1 MDIIFVRGHLSI
13 LLTQE
18 QLQERLIAL
27 HKASLELVTDVSLE
41 SVLERI
47 AILASE
53 QVDARYAA
61 LGVLDGDGRL
71 VNFITVGMTDKEI
84 NRMAHPPKGLGLL
97 GELMNTRDSLRVPSI
112 KDHSK
117 SVGFPEYHP
126 IMNSFLGVPIRA
138 GEKQLGQIYLTD
150 KVDATEFTSDD
161 EIIIQMLAT
170 YAATAIQNARM
181 VEQMKERDLALT
193 RRNVDMSL
201 LNGIASALTSSLELD
216 EILNKT
222 LGHVMNYMNVE
233 AGEIF
238 LLEEDQTSLRLVL
251 HRGQAAEA
259 FWTRNRFKVGEGS
272 IGIVAQDKKPLVSS
286 NIENDLRFVRSA
298 VVEAGFQQIASI
310 PMLAGEQL
318 MGVMSVAKVGEDL
331 IDERSVQMLAAV
343 GNWAGLAIENARL
356 HINARRLAVLEERD
370 RIGMDL
376 HDGIIQS
383 IYGVGLSLEGALH
396 SINEDP
402 KDARDRLQR
411 SIEGLNQTIRDLRSY
426 ILDLRPRQMGEDG
439 LVSGIK
445 RLIAEYRANTF
456 AKVKFT
462 DRDFDLNTL
471 TQTQSMTLFHICQE
485 ALANAAKHAKAQN
498 VQISLWATDDR
509 ILMEI
514 NDDGNGFDMDSMS
527 SNIGHGLANMHT
539 RANALGGE
547 ADISSS
553 LKEGTTILV
562 WIPRHLHA

>member
-1 MDIIFVRGHLSI
+1 M

-27 HKASLELVTDVSLE
+27 HKASLELVTDVSLD

-47 AILASE
+47 ATLASE
-53 QVDARYAA
+53 QADARYAA
-61 LGVLDGDGRL
+61 LGVLDDNGRV
-71 VNFITVGMTDKEI
+71 VNFITVGMTNDEVK
-84 NRMAHPPKGLGLL
+84 RMAHPPKGLGLL
-97 GELMNTRDSLRVPSI
+97 GELMNTGDSLRVPSI
-112 KDHSK
+112 KGHPK

-126 IMNSFLGVPIRA
+126 IMSSFLGVPIRA

-150 KVDATEFTSDD
+150 KMDATEFTADD

-181 VEQMKERDLALT
+181 VERMKERDLALT

-201 LNGIASALTSSLELD
+201 LNGIASTLTSSLELD

-238 LLEEDQTSLRLVL
+238 LLEEDNLSLRMVL

-259 FWTRNRFKVGEGS
+259 FWTRNVFKVGEGY
-272 IGIVAQDKKPLVSS
+272 IGIVAQTRKSLVSS
-286 NIENDLRFVRSA
+286 DIESDLRFVRSA
-298 VVEAGFQQIASI
+298 IVDAGFQQIACI

-318 MGVMSVAKVGEDL
+318 MGVMSVATVGEDP
-331 IDERSVQMLAAV
+331 IDERSVQMMAAV

-356 HINARRLAVLEERD
+356 HTNARRLAVLEERD

-383 IYGVGLSLEGALH
+383 IYGVGLSLESALH

-402 KDARDRLQR
+402 KDAKDRLKR

-439 LVSGIK
+439 LISGIK
-445 RLIAEYRANTF
+445 RLITEYRANTF
-456 AKVKFT
+456 AEVQFT
-462 DRDFDLNTL
+462 EHDFDLNTL

-485 ALANAAKHAKAQN
+485 ALANAAKHARAKN
-498 VQISLWATDDR
+498 VQISLWTTDNR
-509 ILMEI
+509 ILIEI
-514 NDDGNGFDMDSMS
+514 NDDGNGFDMDTMS
-527 SNIGHGLANMHT
+527 TNIGHGLANIQT

-547 ADISSS
+547 ADISSA
-553 LKEGTTILV
+553 LNEGTTILV
-562 WIPRHLHA
+562 WIPRHINS